1 MHHRYKNDCVVNTVN
16 MKKNLL
22 LATNSI
28 SKKSGGIKC
37 KIKKTVW

>member
-28 SKKSGGIKC
+28 SKKSGGIKYG
-37 KIKKTVW
+37 IESDL